1 MLNSKPNYLFNPISF
16 YTVNYIYANI
26 SAPLLYIQFAPELID
41 IGYYIVTFFISLFNL
56 GFILIGFSTSKTFLS
71 KTAFNVLSVVCLKY
85 NFQTKSFAKSVSLWS
100 FLLISVISFVLLAV
114 LSGAGTQWI
123 TDSRT
128 SYATARESVGV
139 YWVMSIAFL
148 KLSYITVVSE
158 HKSNNKQQVIIT
170 LTLYSIIFSILS
182 SFLGSKTIILG
193 FPITAITY
201 YNYYVDPVGK
211 KFLSFSAII
220 ILLSISLTQFFQGT
234 AETWVDTLLYA
245 DYFQNT
251 AEFLRRFNTDYG
263 FKLGEVA
270 VTGLWALVPRSLY
283 PDKPYA
289 YGTSLI
295 HQVMFPGAVEVG
307 YTPGILPWAGDYL
320 DFGLIGV
327 AASGF
332 LKGLTMGWVNNYFLS
347 SNKSIIGFILFLQV
361 GAISPLFVAVPD
373 YLFLLVFLPC
383 ISMYFRLLRPIK

>member
-1 MLNSKPNYLFNPISF
+1 MLNEKSRYLFNPVSF
-16 YTVNYIYANI
+16 YAANYIYTNI
-26 SAPLLYIQFAPELID
+26 SAPLLYIQFAPELINID
-41 IGYYIVTFFISLFNL
+41 YYIITFFISLFNL
-56 GFILIGFSTSKTFLS
+56 SFVLIGFSTSKTFLI
-71 KTAFNVLSVVCLKY
+71 KTAFNLLSLVCLKY
-85 NFQTKSFAKSVSLWS
+85 SFQTKKFAKRVSSWS
-100 FLLISVISFVLLAV
+100 FLLVSVCAFVLLAI
-114 LSGAGTQWI
+114 LSGAGTEWI

-148 KLSYITVVSE
+148 KLSYITVISE
-158 HKSNNKQQVIIT
+158 NKSNNKQQIIVS
-170 LTLYSIIFSILS
+170 LTLYSIIFSALS

-193 FPITAITY
+193 FPITAIAY
-201 YNYYVDPVGK
+201 YNYYVDPLK
-211 KFLSFSAII
+211 RKFLAFSAILV
-220 ILLSISLTQFFQGT
+220 LLSISLTQFFQGT

-251 AEFLRRFNTDYG
+251 AEFLRRFNTDYE

-270 VTGLWALVPRSLY
+270 VSSLWGLVPRSLY
-283 PDKPYA
+283 PGKPYA
-289 YGTSLI
+289 YGISLI
-295 HQVMFPGAVEVG
+295 HQVMFPGAVESG

-347 SNKSIIGFILFLQV
+347 SNKSIIGFILFLQI
-361 GAISPLFVAVPD
+361 GGISPIFVAVPD

-383 ISMYFRLLRPIK
+383 ISMYVYLLRPIK